1 MNAFDRLWPAAR
13 ARLHA
18 YIDRMSAAAL
28 AEISGRSYAR
38 SVAQRA
44 RRERERA
51 MFNVNETKEGA

>member
-1 MNAFDRLWPAAR
+1 MG
-13 ARLHA
+13 
-18 YIDRMSAAAL
+18 AAAL
-28 AEISGRSYAR
+28 AEIAGRSYAR